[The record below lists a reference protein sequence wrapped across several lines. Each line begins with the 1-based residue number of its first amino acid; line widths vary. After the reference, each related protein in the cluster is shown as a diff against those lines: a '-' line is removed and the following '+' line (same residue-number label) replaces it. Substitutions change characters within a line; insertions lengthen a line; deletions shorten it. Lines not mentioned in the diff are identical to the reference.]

1 MDCISSENGLNANA
15 LKIIAILAM
24 TMDHIAIGFIEPN
37 TLNYQLFRMVGK
49 LTIVIMC
56 YMIVEG
62 YKHTHNIKKY
72 LTRLFIFAII
82 SHVPFV
88 FLNTGKISLLW
99 NGNNF
104 QTSVIW
110 TLFLGLASLYIWN
123 YDRLKKPYKIILSII
138 ICALSMVGDWNIF
151 AILLI
156 WGFSIFYENRK
167 IQMIFLGVLAMWIVL
182 VSIMTSEY
190 WYNQIY
196 NLGLLLN
203 IPILLIYNG
212 KLGKSKHLKW
222 LFYIYYPLH
231 MVVLGIMKYL

>member
-1 MDCISSENGLNANA
+1 MNCISSKQGLTTNA

-24 TMDHIAIGFIEPN
+24 TMDHIAIGFITPN

-62 YKHTHNIKKY
+62 YKHTRNIKKY
-72 LTRLFIFAII
+72 LMRLFIFAVV

-99 NGNNF
+99 DGNKF

-110 TLFLGLASLYIWN
+110 TLFLGLVSLYIWDD
-123 YDRLKKPYKIILSII
+123 DRLKKPYKVILSII
-138 ICALSMVGDWNIF
+138 ICVLAMVGDWNIF
-151 AILLI
+151 AVLLI
-156 WGFSIFYENRK
+156 LGFSIFYGNRK
-167 IQMIFLGVLAMWIVL
+167 MQMIFLGVLAMFIVFL
-182 VSIMTSEY
+182 GIISTEV
-190 WYNQIY
+190 WYNEIY

-203 IPILLIYNG
+203 IPILMIYNG
-212 KLGKSKHLKW
+212 KLGECKHMKW
-222 LFYIYYPLH
+222 IFYIYYPLH
-231 MVVLGIMKYL
+231 MIILGIIEYI